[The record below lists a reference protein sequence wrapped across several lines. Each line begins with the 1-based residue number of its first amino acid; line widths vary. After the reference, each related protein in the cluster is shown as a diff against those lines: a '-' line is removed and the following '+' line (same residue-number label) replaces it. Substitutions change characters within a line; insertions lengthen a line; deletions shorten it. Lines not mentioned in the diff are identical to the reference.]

1 MSQRLSDRQA
11 SERKIKGILEFGS
24 KLEKDFV
31 KMNEDLGN
39 LRLLKKRVT
48 LMDKQRNIIAG
59 KKGSG
64 MLSNDELKIL
74 NDKPKG
80 SVKFLDDR
88 DRE

>member
-1 MSQRLSDRQA
+1 M
-11 SERKIKGILEFGS
+11 EFGS

-39 LRLLKKRVT
+39 LRLLKKKVT
-48 LMDKQRNIIAG
+48 LMDKQSNIIAG

-64 MLSNDELKIL
+64 MLSTNELKIL

-80 SVKFLDDR
+80 AVKFLIDDR

>member
-1 MSQRLSDRQA
+1 M
-11 SERKIKGILEFGS
+11 EFGS

-39 LRLLKKRVT
+39 LRLLKKKVT

-64 MLSNDELKIL
+64 MLSTDELKIL

-80 SVKFLDDR
+80 SVKFLIDDR
-88 DRE
+88 DREWIEIHKM